1 MTAGLFSVGG
11 YRLKV
16 DAPTDGVDGPAVV
29 LVSGTGDHSSDGFGE
44 VIPLL
49 SGLSLV
55 CYARPGLGESDP
67 APVTEPRGVLAA
79 AHELHVL
86 LAAAGIDPPWVLVG
100 HSFGGLICEV
110 FAAEWPGETAGLV
123 LVDASDAQLFL
134 DVGHPVIDDG
144 EGPGTIP
151 FDMAASVRDLAQIRE
166 SVPQRPT
173 VVVASRP
180 GRWLESKTPDFW
192 QPYTLAELD
201 DRWQKNQ
208 AALAERL
215 GGDLVT
221 AQVGGHYVQ
230 RDDPDLVAKAIRQ
243 VSAMTNTAHAPARE

>member
-1 MTAGLFSVGG
+1 MTAGLFSVGD

-16 DAPTDGVDGPAVV
+16 DTSTDGVGGPAVV

-49 SGLSLV
+49 FGMPLV

-67 APVTEPRGVLAA
+67 APFAEPRSVRAA
-79 AHELHVL
+79 AHELHAL
-86 LAAAGIDPPWVLVG
+86 LAAAAIDPPWVLVG

-110 FAAEWPGETAGLV
+110 FAAEWPEEIAGLV
-123 LVDASDAQLFL
+123 YVDVSDAQLFL
-134 DVGHPVIDDG
+134 DVGRPVIDDG
-144 EGPGTIP
+144 EAPGTIP
-151 FDMAASVRDLAQIRE
+151 FDVAASVRDLAQVRE
-166 SVPQRPT
+166 SAPQRPT

-180 GRWLESKTPDFW
+180 GRWLESKTPEYWRPFG
-192 QPYTLAELD
+192 LAELD
-201 DRWQKNQ
+201 DRWQANQ

-215 GGDLVT
+215 GGELIK
-221 AQVGGHYVQ
+221 AQIGGHYVQ

-243 VSAMTNTAHAPARE
+243 VCAFV